1 MNIISLLIH
10 IFYSY
15 PEPQDVLF
23 KLILISLL
31 LIFSALISGSEVAF
45 FSLSKADL
53 KKAEKSK
60 IRSLNLVS
68 ELRKSPRRLL
78 ASLVVSNNF
87 INIGIVLIFASF
99 GEQFYIKSL
108 PFWLNF
114 SLEILIITL
123 IILIFGEIF
132 PKIYANRNPISF
144 SNYMAIPIKI
154 IDKYIFFFL
163 TIPMS
168 FFTEFIQNRLVF
180 KSTSLS
186 MDKISDALDLTDK
199 SETSKEEQKI
209 LKGIVSFGS
218 IETKNIMKP
227 RIDVFSVSIDMS
239 FEKLKNDIRAMGYSR
254 IPVYKGKID
263 NIIGLIYLKDIFPH
277 INKNNFD
284 WKKLIRE
291 PYFVPEN
298 KKLDDLLKDFQKLK
312 IHIAIVVDEYGGN
325 SGIVTL
331 ENIVEEIVGE
341 IKQDFIQDDIGF
353 QKIDSENFLFEGKTN
368 LKELYKLLETD
379 QIKTF
384 ENLKGE
390 SETIAGFI
398 LEQIG
403 YFPKK
408 GFVNMVKNVSMK
420 VVETER
426 KRIKKI
432 KITINNKF

>member
-1 MNIISLLIH
+1 MIH

-15 PEPQDVLF
+15 PVPQDVVF

-132 PKIYANRNPISF
+132 PKIYANRNPMSF

-168 FFTEFIQNRLVF
+168 FFTEFIQNQLVF
-180 KSTSLS
+180 KSTPLS

-218 IETKNIMKP
+218 IETKKIMKP
-227 RIDVFSVSIDMS
+227 RVDVFSVSIDMS

-298 KKLDDLLKDFQKLK
+298 KKLDDLLKDFQRLK
-312 IHIAIVVDEYGGN
+312 IHMAIVVDEYGGN

-341 IKQDFIQDDIGF
+341 IKQDFVQDDIGF

-368 LKELYKLLETD
+368 LKELYKLLETE
-379 QIKTF
+379 QIKSF

>member
-298 KKLDDLLKDFQKLK
+298 KKLDELLKDFQKLK

-341 IKQDFIQDDIGF
+341 IKQDFVQDNIGF

>member
-1 MNIISLLIH
+1 MIH

-15 PEPQDVLF
+15 PVPQDVVF

-132 PKIYANRNPISF
+132 PKIYANRNPMSF

-168 FFTEFIQNRLVF
+168 FFTEFIQNQLVF
-180 KSTSLS
+180 KSTPLS

-218 IETKNIMKP
+218 IETKKIMKP
-227 RIDVFSVSIDMS
+227 RVDVFSVSIDMS

-298 KKLDDLLKDFQKLK
+298 KKLDDLLKDFQRLK
-312 IHIAIVVDEYGGN
+312 IHMAIVVDEYGGN

-341 IKQDFIQDDIGF
+341 IKQDFVQDDIGF

-368 LKELYKLLETD
+368 LKELYKLLETE
-379 QIKTF
+379 QIKIF

>member
-1 MNIISLLIH
+1 LNIISLLIH

-114 SLEILIITL
+114 SLEIFIITL

>member
-114 SLEILIITL
+114 SLEIFIITL

-341 IKQDFIQDDIGF
+341 IKQDFIQDEIGF